1 MEDEPPI
8 APAVPVPHPDP
19 QPSVD
24 NETSESRAAREIVA
38 VQEPIRS
45 TATPPASEANVPS
58 APVADGSLG
67 TTIGEIDQ
75 VIETMGQPAAP
86 EDDRDQLGIDQSARA
101 RLAAQ
106 SRLENE
112 QRDRKRISDG
122 VTGLVYSDESDDE
135 EVERRKS
142 QGPLTRE
149 ANGLQPPL
157 SLSSIAPLSSAP
169 PLSSSSASGGSTPA
183 TWTVEEVFA
192 WAVSKG
198 FEDTICQKFKGVLLC
213 RVIHLTSF
221 S

>member
-8 APAVPVPHPDP
+8 VPASAVPVPHPDP
-19 QPSVD
+19 QPSID
-24 NETSESRAAREIVA
+24 NETSDSPAAREIVA

-45 TATPPASEANVPS
+45 TTTPPAPSSEANVPL
-58 APVADGSLG
+58 APVATGDGSLG

-75 VIETMGQPAAP
+75 VIETIGQPAAP

-122 VTGLVYSDESDDE
+122 ITGLVYSDESDDE

-142 QGPLTRE
+142 QGPLTKE
-149 ANGLQPPL
+149 PTANGLQPPL
-157 SLSSIAPLSSAP
+157 SLSSIAPLGSAP
-169 PLSSSSASGGSTPA
+169 PLSSSSASAGSTPA

-198 FEDTICQKFKGVLLC
+198 FEDTICQKFKGVSL
-213 RVIHLTSF
+213 S
-221 S
+221 